1 MKAKRGKQLL
11 LSVYNHCFQMSL
23 FYLLMPVTVA
33 AFLLKDY
40 LCCRGRRDQREG
52 FY

>member
-33 AFLLKDY
+33 AFLLKNY
-40 LCCRGRRDQREG
+40 LYCRGRRDQREG